1 MTDGLPGTTIRRMPD
16 DIARILPLL
25 LPLIVLQLVL
35 LGLALRDILRPE
47 RRVRGGDKRIWI
59 AAIVLIQLIGPLV
72 YFIFGR
78 DDS

>member
-1 MTDGLPGTTIRRMPD
+1 MPD